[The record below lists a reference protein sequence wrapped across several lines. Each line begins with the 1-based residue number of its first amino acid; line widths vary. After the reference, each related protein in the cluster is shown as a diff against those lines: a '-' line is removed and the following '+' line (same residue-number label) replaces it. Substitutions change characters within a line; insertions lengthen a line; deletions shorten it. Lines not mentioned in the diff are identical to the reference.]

1 MNSLTN
7 TAPAPVPPLTRKEA
21 AAFLKCCE
29 KTLINRA
36 IPFSKLGRLVRYD
49 HADLVAA
56 LKKQEV
62 GK

>member
-29 KTLINRA
+29 KTLINRG
-36 IPFSKLGRLVRYD
+36 IPFSKLGALARYD

-56 LKKQEV
+56 LKKQGV